1 MLFHQIT
8 VFSQFIEKEISTA
21 RNIKS
26 RVNRHN
32 VLNVLTRISENYI
45 PSNLGI
51 FIFAGIDEFGEFIY
65 KTISPVIRCDIFVY
79 NCSNRFDT
87 SFVSKYMLEIDG
99 SIIFASGDETL
110 IYSFDRQLGIFKKIK
125 QINGNLIKRHKK
137 GGQSALRFSRLAEE
151 SRQTYTTH
159 VIDYI
164 NALNN
169 TNIYIFGSQEIVEMI
184 VEKKSSKNQI
194 INGGFIEFNSDTIKD
209 TKRWIGLL
217 SNKSNLNLFD
227 NKYEEIVSLLE
238 TNPDALDFDPK
249 NKDQMKWFVELK
261 DSSASPV
268 EQVCLRANAKNIPW
282 PNKSSKYWTRFNGF
296 EYIGVKYF
304 TYQID

>member
-1 MLFHQIT
+1 MLFHPNT
-8 VFSQFIEKEISTA
+8 VFSQFIDKEISTA

-32 VLNVLTRISENYI
+32 VLSVLTKISENYV
-45 PSNLGI
+45 PSSLGV
-51 FIFAGIDEFGEFIY
+51 FIFAGIDEYGDFIY
-65 KTISPVIRCDIFVY
+65 KTINPVIRCDIFVY

-110 IYSFDRQLGIFKKIK
+110 IYSFDASVGTFKKIK
-125 QINGNLIKRHKK
+125 QINGNLVKRHKK

-164 NALNN
+164 NTLENQ
-169 TNIYIFGSQEIVEMI
+169 NIWIFGSQEIVQMI
-184 VEKKSSKNQI
+184 LEKKSSKKSI
-194 INGGFIEFNSDTIKD
+194 TNGGHIEFNSDTIKD

-217 SNKSNLNLFD
+217 SNKSNLDLFGD
-227 NKYEEIVSLLE
+227 KYEQIANLLV
-238 TNPDALDFDPK
+238 TNPDGLDFDPT
-249 NKDQMKWFVELK
+249 NKDQMEWFVELGSNNTSNLINPK
-261 DSSASPV
+261 
-268 EQVCLRANAKNIPW
+268 QIPW
-282 PNKSSKYWTRFNGF
+282 PEKNSEYWARFNGF

-304 TYQID
+304 AYLTD